1 MMGRLS
7 TIVFG
12 SSMSLPGLGD
22 IHMDNKKLLTG
33 FFKNPSSR
41 VLKEGLLFCFCCIWS
56 CSSQTEPANLSD
68 ICINTIVK
76 KRIEQ
81 IVGKIVNRFF
91 FNRI

>member
-1 MMGRLS
+1 
-7 TIVFG
+7 
-12 SSMSLPGLGD
+12 
-22 IHMDNKKLLTG
+22 MDNKKLLTG

-91 FNRI
+91 LIGFKTTIIFFIPSIHFIELDV